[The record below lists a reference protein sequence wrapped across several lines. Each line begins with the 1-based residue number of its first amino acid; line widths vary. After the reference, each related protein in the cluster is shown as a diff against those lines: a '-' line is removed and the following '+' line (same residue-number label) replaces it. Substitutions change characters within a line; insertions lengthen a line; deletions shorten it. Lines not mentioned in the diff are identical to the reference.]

1 MMKFD
6 PAVINLFLIWIGGTA
21 AVQGLTEKVKGIW
34 KNADQRLK
42 KILNYGASIMICL
55 LITGLFLYLNNSFS
69 VKELILY
76 AIPIWLTAS
85 GIYDAYHMPKTQ

>member
-1 MMKFD
+1 MKMFK
-6 PAVINLFLIWIGGTA
+6 PEVFEMLLVWIGGVA

-42 KILNYGASIMICL
+42 KILNYGASIIICL

-85 GIYDAYHMPKTQ
+85 GIYDAYHIPKTQ